1 MDLSPL
7 DQLFVLYKS
16 NLFKTDTT
24 GVHICI
30 ELNINSKNVI
40 SNLHRISDY
49 SESRLDKLYC
59 VPITIL
65 IH

>member
-40 SNLHRISDY
+40 SNLHRISDQ
-49 SESRLDKLYC
+49 D
-59 VPITIL
+59 
-65 IH
+65 

>member
-24 GVHICI
+24 GVHIYA
-30 ELNINSKNVI
+30 LN
-40 SNLHRISDY
+40 
-49 SESRLDKLYC
+49 
-59 VPITIL
+59 
-65 IH
+65 